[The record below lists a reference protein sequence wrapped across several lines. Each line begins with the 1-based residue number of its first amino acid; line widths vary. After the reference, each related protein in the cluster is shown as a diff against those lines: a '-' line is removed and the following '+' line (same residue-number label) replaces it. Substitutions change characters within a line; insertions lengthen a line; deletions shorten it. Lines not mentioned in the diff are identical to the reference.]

1 MGIKRR
7 SISALVPVAVATA
20 IGIWLY
26 LGNDGPTPRLPVYQ
40 PADIN
45 PDYVHQDLRHIQANH
60 TIGDFS
66 LVDQNGDT
74 IGLDD
79 FQGKIFITDFFFT
92 RCPSICPVMS
102 RNMEKLQSRFREESM
117 LKLLSISVTPE
128 YDSIPV
134 LESYANEY
142 KAIKGK
148 WHLCT
153 GNKEHIYE
161 LARKQFFAVTDEG
174 DGLMQDF
181 IHSPNFILVDTEKR
195 IRGIY
200 DGTKDEELDRIISDI
215 ENLLN
220 DTPSPSD

>member
-26 LGNDGPTPRLPVYQ
+26 LGNEGPEPRLPVYQ

-45 PDYVHQDLRHIQANH
+45 PDYVHQDLRHVQANH
-60 TIGDFS
+60 TIRDFS
-66 LVDQNGDT
+66 LIDQNGDT
-74 IGLDD
+74 IGLDN

-92 RCPSICPVMS
+92 SCPSICPVMS
-102 RNMEKLQSRFREESM
+102 RNMEKLQARFREESM

-128 YDSIPV
+128 FDSIPV
-134 LESYANEY
+134 LETYAKEY
-142 KAIKGK
+142 EAIQGK

-161 LARKQFFAVTDEG
+161 LARKHFFAVTDEG

-215 ENLLN
+215 EKLLE
-220 DTPSPSD
+220 DTSSLSD